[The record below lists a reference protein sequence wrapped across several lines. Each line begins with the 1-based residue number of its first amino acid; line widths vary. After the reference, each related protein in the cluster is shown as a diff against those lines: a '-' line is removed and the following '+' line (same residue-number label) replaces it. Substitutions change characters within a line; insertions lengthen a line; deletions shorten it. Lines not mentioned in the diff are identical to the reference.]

1 MYIFHNLYSSG
12 VELCDRLWC
21 NTITEDLSKR
31 AGEKKLQIVN
41 CASCVSKDDDAL
53 QFLIGVKE
61 KKKPRS
67 LTRFK
72 RKIKNTP
79 TNLDLLSNLV
89 SECAHYPC
97 IHKRLHS
104 SWPRVVTKSF

>member
-21 NTITEDLSKR
+21 NTITEDLSKS
-31 AGEKKLQIVN
+31 AGGKKKLQIVN

-61 KKKPRS
+61 KIKASLFDQIQKK
-67 LTRFK
+67 
-72 RKIKNTP
+72 N
-79 TNLDLLSNLV
+79 
-89 SECAHYPC
+89 
-97 IHKRLHS
+97 
-104 SWPRVVTKSF
+104 